1 MSWRDGLTIKE
12 IADQLGYTYR
22 CRGCGQV
29 CDGPWCGC
37 DAGAPEDEAEPEEPV
52 CAWCG
57 DPLVTAGSLPTDK
70 ILRDGNDLYHDYCAE
85 EAAYAEVGKLDHA
98 WR

>member
-29 CDGPWCGC
+29 CDGP
-37 DAGAPEDEAEPEEPV
+37 
-52 CAWCG
+52 
-57 DPLVTAGSLPTDK
+57 LVR
-70 ILRDGNDLYHDYCAE
+70 LRCRRARG
-85 EAAYAEVGKLDHA
+85 
-98 WR
+98 